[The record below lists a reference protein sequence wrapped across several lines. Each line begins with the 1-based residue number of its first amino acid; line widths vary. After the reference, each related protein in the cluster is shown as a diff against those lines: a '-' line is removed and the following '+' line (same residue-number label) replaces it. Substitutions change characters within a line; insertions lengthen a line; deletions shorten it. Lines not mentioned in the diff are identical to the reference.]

1 MLMDIVFNDTHIQL
15 LASGALFIKESS
27 SLILS
32 DLHLGKGTQLQDN
45 GVPLIDQIDQSTIDK
60 LLLDLNTLKPKQ
72 CIICGDLIHVKTK
85 NLAQQLNWFEKK
97 IQTIKT
103 TFILT
108 TGNHDHED
116 SYKHLPSFKIVENY
130 KINNMYCS
138 HFKLDQKVSISG
150 HVHPGIKIRKGRIT
164 KYFKAFAI
172 SENNITL
179 PSYGDNAGS
188 YSKLDP
194 KKIYYYINSK
204 KIIKFM
210 HTVKN

>member
-1 MLMDIVFNDTHIQL
+1 MDIIFNTEPIQL
-15 LASGALFIKESS
+15 LASGALFLKESS

-60 LLLDLNTLKPKQ
+60 LLLDLKTLKPKQ

-85 NLAQQLNWFEKK
+85 NLAQQLSWFENKL
-97 IQTIKT
+97 QTIKS

-108 TGNHDHED
+108 IGNHDHKD
-116 SYKHLPSFKIVENY
+116 SYKHLPSFKIFENY

-138 HFKLDQKVSISG
+138 HFNLDQKVSISG
-150 HVHPGIKIRKGRIT
+150 HVHPGVKIKKGRIT

-172 SENNITL
+172 SKSNITL
-179 PSYGDNAGS
+179 PSYGNTAGI

-194 KKIYYYINSK
+194 SKTYYYINK
-204 KIIKFM
+204 NKIIKF
-210 HTVKN
+210 